1 MPDIVIKYLNNRDK
15 DDDNDDVIPGG
26 EPLEFRI
33 RQRVLTGD
41 ADNSEDYLAEQVYE
55 ANMNEVMEN
64 YVRANRS
71 APIYDPYEEGET
83 LNEDTGEADYVI
95 ENVDQ
100 RLEDLKLHQDVEE
113 IEVQEQREGDVVADE
128 SYEEVEVIGEEDA
141 DKDREVHGELDES
154 PIDVPEEPEPNV
166 NGAVTNVDDQDYED
180 DDEELQDIIQEPEP
194 R

>member
-1 MPDIVIKYLNNRDK
+1 
-15 DDDNDDVIPGG
+15 
-26 EPLEFRI
+26 
-33 RQRVLTGD
+33 
-41 ADNSEDYLAEQVYE
+41 
-55 ANMNEVMEN
+55 MNEVMEN